1 MNEQRSISNRMPRVE
16 VEYDCRG
23 KRKTREFGDDVFAAR
38 RFWIAKDR
46 AGKNPKV
53 KKETE

>member
-1 MNEQRSISNRMPRVE
+1 MIISNRMPLVW

-23 KRKTREFGDDVFAAR
+23 ERKSKHFDDAHEAR
-38 RFWIAKDR
+38 RFYAAKLK

-53 KKETE
+53 KKEQ